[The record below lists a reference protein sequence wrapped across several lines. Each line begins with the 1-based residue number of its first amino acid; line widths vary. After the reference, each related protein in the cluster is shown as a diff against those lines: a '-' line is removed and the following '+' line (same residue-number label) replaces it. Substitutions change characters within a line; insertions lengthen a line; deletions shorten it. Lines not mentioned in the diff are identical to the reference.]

1 MIKYWQKCTI
11 ACCYT
16 SASLLLRFDCVID
29 SACLNLSLL
38 DFTSQIKAQ
47 GSEVVRCGVRVCGRK
62 LLQDCRAQVK
72 NRRARDAFAAN
83 TTQPQKLKV

>member
-47 GSEVVRCGVRVCGRK
+47 GSEVKWCGVVCVSAAESC
-62 LLQDCRAQVK
+62 CRTAE
-72 NRRARDAFAAN
+72 RR
-83 TTQPQKLKV
+83 